1 MPGSPSPKTGGADL
15 EMPLSEHLREL
26 RNRLFVCLGVLLA
39 ATLAG
44 LHFAP
49 RIVELLLAI
58 GRGYRYR
65 FVYIAPQ
72 ELLMQYV
79 TTALVCG
86 LCASVP
92 VLCYQTWAFVRP
104 GLKRREKALFLFAM
118 IFGLACFCGGVY
130 FAFRIM
136 LPFMLYFLSSLSGN
150 SSASASVSVQN
161 YISFLTTVF
170 LVFGVVFELP
180 VVSVLLNRAGLLKVR
195 WMRKGRRVMV
205 VAIFFLA
212 ALITPPDVVSQIM
225 VAVPMLALYELSI
238 LLCAAGQTLQERAE
252 RKKEKTHQSKKE
264 RQANGQE

>member
-1 MPGSPSPKTGGADL
+1 MPAEPGNEARDR

-26 RNRLFVCLGVLLA
+26 RNRLFVCLAVLLA

-58 GRGYRYR
+58 GRSYRYR

-72 ELLMQYV
+72 ELLLQYV
-79 TTALVCG
+79 ATALICG
-86 LCASVP
+86 LCAAVP
-92 VLCYQTWAFVRP
+92 VLFYETWAFVRP
-104 GLKRREKALFLFAM
+104 GLRRQEKALFLFAM
-118 IFGLACFCGGVY
+118 VFGVLCFCGGVY
-130 FAFRIM
+130 FAFKIM
-136 LPFMLYFLSSLSGN
+136 LPFMLHFLISLSGG
-150 SSASASVSVQN
+150 SSASASISVQS

-180 VVSVLLNRAGLLKVR
+180 VLSVLLNRLGILKAR
-195 WMRKGRRVMV
+195 WMRKGRRVMI
-205 VAIFFLA
+205 VAIFFIA

-238 LLCAAGQTLQERAE
+238 LLCALSQKLQERTE
-252 RKKEKTHQSKKE
+252 QKREKS
-264 RQANGQE
+264 

>member
-1 MPGSPSPKTGGADL
+1 MPGSPNHKSEGADV

-26 RNRLFVCLGVLLA
+26 RNRLFVCLAVLAA

-44 LHFAP
+44 LYFAP
-49 RIVELLLAI
+49 RIVGLLMDV
-58 GRGYRYR
+58 GRSYHYR

-79 TTALVCG
+79 STALVVG

-92 VLCYQTWAFVRP
+92 MLGYQTWAFVRP
-104 GLKRREKALFLFAM
+104 GLRRREKGLFLFAM

-136 LPFMLYFLSSLSGN
+136 MPFMLYFLSSLSGG
-150 SSASASVSVQN
+150 SGAEASISVQN

-205 VAIFFLA
+205 VVIFFLA
-212 ALITPPDVVSQIM
+212 AVITPPDVVSQVM

-238 LLCAAGQTLQERAE
+238 LLCAAGQKLQERAE
-252 RKKEKTHQSKKE
+252 RKSE
-264 RQANGQE
+264 RLQN

>member
-1 MPGSPSPKTGGADL
+1 MPDRPKNKAKDADS

-26 RNRLFVCLGVLLA
+26 RNRLFVCLAALLA

-49 RIVELLLAI
+49 RIVELLLDI

-72 ELLMQYV
+72 ELLLQYV
-79 TTALVCG
+79 TTALICG
-86 LCASVP
+86 LCAAVP
-92 VLCYQTWAFVRP
+92 VLFYEAWAFVRP
-104 GLKRREKALFLFAM
+104 GLRRQEKALFLFAM
-118 IFGLACFCGGVY
+118 VFGLLCFCGGVY

-136 LPFMLYFLSSLSGN
+136 LPFMLYFLISLSGG
-150 SSASASVSVQN
+150 SSATASISVQS

-170 LVFGVVFELP
+170 LIFGVVFELP
-180 VVSVLLNRAGLLKVR
+180 VLSVLLNRLGLLKAQ
-195 WMRKGRRVMV
+195 WMRKGRRVAI
-205 VAIFFLA
+205 VAVFFIA

-238 LLCAAGQTLQERAE
+238 LLCAASQKLQERAE
-252 RKKEKTHQSKKE
+252 RKKK
-264 RQANGQE
+264 